1 MSVRDSDS
9 HLRNKKK
16 GGEKMPISFNSSK
29 KIFKLDTPFSTYAFK
44 VYDENY
50 LIHLYYGAYVPD
62 DEFGDYEYRR
72 QYASFSASNAHLA
85 DTDFSADVYPM
96 EIGCN
101 GCGDMRISA
110 LQIRNADGNASTDV
124 RYVSHKIYAGKPALP
139 GLPALYAND
148 DGDCT
153 TLEVVTLDKVTG
165 AELTLIYTVFEKY
178 SAMTRSVVVRNTSD
192 RAFEIEKIMSFCL
205 DHPSSD
211 YDLITLYGRHNC
223 ERNFERRP
231 LAHGYQGVGS
241 RRGTS
246 SAQQNPFMALISH
259 DGGEDFGEAYG
270 FNLVYSC
277 NHLCETEV
285 DFNNCTRVM
294 MGINPTDFG
303 WLLAPGESFYSPEA
317 VLVYSNEGL
326 GGMSRTFHRLYNNNL
341 VRGKWKRLKRP
352 LLVNN
357 WEGTGM
363 NFTDEKLMDIAKWAK
378 DTGIEMLVMDDGW
391 FGHRDDDRTS
401 LGDWFVDAKKF
412 KNGMTSFINSVKDLG
427 LMFGIWY
434 EPEMISPDSE
444 LYRKHPDWCIH
455 VPNRDRS
462 LGRTQYVID
471 MTRADVRDYLFNIMS
486 EILGNNPIDYIKW
499 DFNRNI
505 TEAGSALLPPER
517 QKEFFHRFIL
527 GTYEL
532 MDRITKAFPQLLFEN
547 CSGGGGRYDPGMMYY
562 SPQIWCSD
570 NTDALSRVDIQFGSS
585 LCYPAS
591 VQGAH
596 VSASKRSSYETKRNV
611 AMWGSFGYELDPA
624 KISEEDRA
632 EIRGQIAD
640 YHKYYELI
648 HYGDLYRI
656 ISPWEDPFKCAWEF
670 VSEDKSEAML
680 TVLFKFRTETRCL
693 IVRLKGLDPEKKYLC
708 DFDGTVR
715 SGAMLM
721 NAGINL
727 YEMDDR
733 DGCST
738 AIHFTEVK

>member
-1 MSVRDSDS
+1 
-9 HLRNKKK
+9 
-16 GGEKMPISFNSSK
+16 MPISFDDSK
-29 KIFKLDTPFSTYAFK
+29 KIFKLDTPSSTSAFK

-62 DEFGDYEYRR
+62 NDFDGYEKRR
-72 QYASFSASNAHLA
+72 QYASFSASNAHL
-85 DTDFSADVYPM
+85 THTGFSADTYPM

-124 RYVSHKIYAGKPALP
+124 RYVSHKIYSGKPALP

-148 DGDCT
+148 DGECT

-165 AELTLIYTVFEKY
+165 AEVTLIYTVFEKL
-178 SAMTRSVVVRNTSD
+178 SAMTRSVVVKNTSD
-192 RAFEIEKIMSFCL
+192 KTFEIEKVMSFCL
-205 DHPSSD
+205 DMESD
-211 YDLITLYGRHNC
+211 EYDLITLYGRHNS
-223 ERNFERRP
+223 ERHFEKRP
-231 LAHGYQGVGS
+231 LAHGYQGIGS

-246 SAQQNPFMALISH
+246 SAQQNPFMALLSH
-259 DGGEDFGEAYG
+259 NGSEDFGDAYG

-326 GGMSRTFHRLYNNNL
+326 GGMSRTFHRLYNSNL
-341 VRGKWKRLKRP
+341 VRGKWKHLKRP

-363 NFTDEKLMDIAKWAK
+363 EFDDEKLYAIAKWAK
-378 DTGIEMLVMDDGW
+378 ETGIEMLVMDDGW
-391 FGHRDDDRTS
+391 FGHRDNDRSS
-401 LGDWFVDAKKF
+401 LGDWFEDSKKF
-412 KNGMTSFINSVKDLG
+412 KNGMTGFINSVKDLG
-427 LMFGIWY
+427 LKFGIWY

-444 LYRKHPDWCIH
+444 IYKKHPDWCIH

-462 LGRTQYVID
+462 VGRWQYVMD
-471 MTRADVRDYLFNIMS
+471 MTREDVREYLFNIMS
-486 EILGNNPIDYIKW
+486 DILGNNAIDYIKW

-532 MDRITKAFPQLLFEN
+532 MDRITKAFPHLLFEN
-547 CSGGGGRYDPGMMYY
+547 CSGGGGRYDPGMMYF

-596 VSASKRSSYETKRNV
+596 VSASKRSGYETKRNV

-624 KISEEDRA
+624 DISEDARA

-640 YHKYYELI
+640 YHKYYDLI

-656 ISPWEDPFKCAWEF
+656 ISPWDDPYKCAWEF
-670 VSEDKSEAML
+670 VSEDKSKAML
-680 TVLFKFRTETRCL
+680 TLLIKFATERRNFV
-693 IVRLKGLDPEKKYLC
+693 IKLKGLDAGKNYIC
-708 DFDGTVR
+708 DFDGRIR

-727 YEMDDR
+727 HEVPEK
-733 DGCST
+733 DGYSL
-738 AIHFTEVK
+738 AIHFEEVK